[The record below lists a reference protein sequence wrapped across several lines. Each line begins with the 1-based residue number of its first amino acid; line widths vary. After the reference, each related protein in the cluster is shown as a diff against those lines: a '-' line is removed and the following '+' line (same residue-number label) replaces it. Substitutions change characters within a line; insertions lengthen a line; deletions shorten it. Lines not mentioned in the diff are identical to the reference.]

1 MALVALSCA
10 ALLGFTPP
18 ATPAL
23 NRRSFVAA
31 AAVPFAA
38 IADSDGNQQAANSG
52 MRFNNGNLGTA
63 ADPSLNA
70 GTEDAMAK
78 IARKN
83 AEKLA
88 AEKAAFAASRA
99 PKTEEEL
106 LAEQAKSKNLVVGIG
121 AAGTLLSGLFILPNL
136 QRLATKVV
144 SGGQDSGYAKP
155 GKSVKKGK
163 PAPKKK
169 GTTDKLIGA
178 LFARESKTGF

>member
-1 MALVALSCA
+1 MALLAMSCA
-10 ALLGFTPP
+10 ALVAFSPPTTPVI
-18 ATPAL
+18 T
-23 NRRSFVAA
+23 RRSFVSA

-38 IADSDGNQQAANSG
+38 FADSNGNQQAENSG
-52 MRFNNGNLGTA
+52 MRFNNNNLGSV

-106 LAEQAKSKNLVVGIG
+106 LAQAEGSKNLITGIAG
-121 AAGTLLSGLFILPNL
+121 AGTLLSGLFILPNL
-136 QRLATKVV
+136 QRLATKVA
-144 SGGQDSGYAKP
+144 SGGQDAGYAKA

-163 PAPKKK
+163 KAAP
-169 GTTDKLIGA
+169 
-178 LFARESKTGF
+178 